1 MQFNDSDILALFRT
15 GNAANKE
22 QAFRQLLSNY
32 QQRLYYHVRRY
43 VSNHDDANDILQ
55 NTFIKIWKNLE
66 KFRSDSSLYT
76 WLYRIAGNEAITYL
90 QKTRKLQ
97 AQELTESTMNHLIA
111 SDSIDTEETLKRF
124 RVAVEDLPAK
134 QKQVFILRYYDEL
147 TYEEIAQITDT
158 SIGALKASYH
168 HAVKKI
174 EEKLTA

>member
-1 MQFNDSDILALFRT
+1 MQFNDGDILALFRS
-15 GNAANKE
+15 GNTSSQE

-32 QQRLYYHVRRY
+32 QERLYFHVRRY

-55 NTFIKIWKNLE
+55 NTFIKVWKNLAQ
-66 KFRSDSSLYT
+66 FRGDSSLYT

-90 QKTRKLQ
+90 QKARKVQVQMLS
-97 AQELTESTMNHLIA
+97 ESTANTLIT
-111 SDSIDTEETLKRF
+111 SNSIDADEALQRF
-124 RVAVEDLPAK
+124 RAAVEDLPAK

-147 TYEEIAQITDT
+147 SYEEMAQVTDT

-174 EEKLTA
+174 EEKLSA